1 LASRY
6 RQNKLILYSLVT
18 LSITV
23 VLLSYSSN
31 TKLLEPHQA
40 FARCP
45 NGFHKSPSGD
55 CEAVTS
61 HEGLPRCP
69 NGYHRSPSGNCEAV
83 SSNGNSEGNNN
94 NLANNSNNNNEIN
107 NGNPNGIVAENPSS
121 NNSTT
126 PSLGR
131 CDQTL
136 WNHVYNPARLQ
147 VVESCKTVSGIIDT
161 IKVENDGD
169 FHIRLRVDPQF
180 ASMINSAN
188 VNGQFGELVL
198 EPICQN
204 PVTQPDAIAACQNF
218 HQNLKIPPVGT
229 HVTVTGSYVHDLD
242 HGGWSEIHPVTTIN

>member
-1 LASRY
+1 MASRY

-107 NGNPNGIVAENPSS
+107 NNPNGIVAENPSS

-126 PSLGR
+126 RSLGR

-169 FHIRLRVDPQF
+169 FHIRL
-180 ASMINSAN
+180 I
-188 VNGQFGELVL
+188 L
-198 EPICQN
+198 
-204 PVTQPDAIAACQNF
+204 
-218 HQNLKIPPVGT
+218 
-229 HVTVTGSYVHDLD
+229 LD
-242 HGGWSEIHPVTTIN
+242 ILSLQ